1 MEPMVKI
8 FLIAIPLII
17 LAGRLIPLSL
27 PLRLPLG
34 AAVGLGLAFLLTWL
48 VPSGITAYLVSFAI
62 MAGIFAVLSLGL
74 NVQWGYTG
82 LFNIGIAG
90 FFAIGAFTSALF
102 TMSMPQG
109 TFALYTQQAFGLEMP
124 FLVGV
129 LAAAVVSGLIALLIG
144 VPTLRLRED
153 YLAIATI
160 GIAEIIRLI
169 FQNER
174 WLANG
179 PQPLIG
185 VPQPLR
191 CLVEDPP
198 CAWLPAP
205 LQALFAPLEPRDYNY
220 IYLAIVVL
228 FVVLIYLAIE
238 RAIRSPWGR
247 VLRAIREEET
257 STAMS
262 GKAIFA
268 FKMQSLIVGSMIMGI
283 GGALYAHYVV
293 SIDYGHFTPLY
304 ATFII
309 WVMLML
315 GGSGNNKGAILGA
328 FVIWGVWMGSAF
340 LTDWLRP
347 VLAAISADL
356 PARSPYVRYLLIA
369 VLLELILLFRP
380 QGILGEEK
388 RVSKLLE
395 EKRG

>member
-1 MEPMVKI
+1 MTEPIVKI
-8 FLIAIPLII
+8 LLIAIPLSIV
-17 LAGRLIPLSL
+17 AWCLIPLR
-27 PLRLPLG
+27 PLFRLPLG
-34 AAVGLGLAFLLTWL
+34 VAGSFLLAFVLMRPEL
-48 VPSGITAYLVSFAI
+48 SGITAYLVSFAI
-62 MAGIFAVLSLGL
+62 MASIFAILSLGL

-102 TMSMPQG
+102 TKAMPSPEL
-109 TFALYTQQAFGLEMP
+109 APWVKQAFGLEMP

-129 LAAAVVSGLIALLIG
+129 LAGAVVSGLIALLIG
-144 VPTLRLRED
+144 IPTLRLRED

-185 VPQPLR
+185 IPQPLR
-191 CLVEDPP
+191 CLVEEPP
-198 CAWLPAP
+198 CAWLPGP
-205 LQALFAPLEPRDYNY
+205 LQALFAPLEPRDYPY
-220 IYLAIVVL
+220 VYLVIVAL
-228 FVVLIYLAIE
+228 SVVFIYLAIE

-268 FKMQSLIVGSMIMGI
+268 FKMQSLIVGAMIMGM
-283 GGALYAHYVV
+283 GGALYAHYMV

-315 GGSGNNKGAILGA
+315 GGSGNNKGALLGA

-340 LTDWLRP
+340 VTDWLRP
-347 VLAAISADL
+347 LLQAISPDL
-356 PARSPYVRYLLIA
+356 PARSPYIRYLLIA
-369 VLLELILLFRP
+369 VILELILLFRP
-380 QGILGEEK
+380 QGLLREEK
-388 RVSKLLE
+388 RVSKLI
-395 EKRG
+395 